1 CAHRGAGGGAATLG
15 PIEIDS
21 LRSKGPPVR
30 MRPLA
35 TLVSALA
42 AALAAVALV
51 GVLGSP
57 AAANPPLPLPELGTL
72 VGEGIGVEGPLIQN
86 VSLLK

>member
-1 CAHRGAGGGAATLG
+1 
-15 PIEIDS
+15 
-21 LRSKGPPVR
+21 
-30 MRPLA
+30 MRPL
-35 TLVSALA
+35 SALLSA
-42 AALAAVALV
+42 AAVAVVLV
-51 GVLGSP
+51 GAVATP

>member
-1 CAHRGAGGGAATLG
+1 
-15 PIEIDS
+15 
-21 LRSKGPPVR
+21 

-35 TLVSALA
+35 TLVSAV
-42 AALAAVALV
+42 AAVALV
-51 GVLGSP
+51 GVLASP

-72 VGEGIGVEGPLIQN
+72 VGEGVGVEGPLIQN

>member
-1 CAHRGAGGGAATLG
+1 
-15 PIEIDS
+15 
-21 LRSKGPPVR
+21 

-35 TLVSALA
+35 KLGPLVSASAVTAVAIVLVG
-42 AALAAVALV
+42 ALAA
-51 GVLGSP
+51 P

>member
-1 CAHRGAGGGAATLG
+1 
-15 PIEIDS
+15 
-21 LRSKGPPVR
+21 
-30 MRPLA
+30 MRPLTA
-35 TLVSALA
+35 LLSASAVSAVAVVLVGALA
-42 AALAAVALV
+42 A
-51 GVLGSP
+51 P

>member
-1 CAHRGAGGGAATLG
+1 
-15 PIEIDS
+15 
-21 LRSKGPPVR
+21 

-35 TLVSALA
+35 TLVSAVV
-42 AALAAVALV
+42 AAVALV
-51 GVLGSP
+51 GVLASP

>member
-1 CAHRGAGGGAATLG
+1 
-15 PIEIDS
+15 
-21 LRSKGPPVR
+21 

-42 AALAAVALV
+42 AVALAAVALM
-51 GVLGSP
+51 GVLASP

-72 VGEGIGVEGPLIQN
+72 VGEGVGVEGPLIQN

>member
-1 CAHRGAGGGAATLG
+1 
-15 PIEIDS
+15 
-21 LRSKGPPVR
+21 

-35 TLVSALA
+35 TLLTAFTVSVAAAVVLVGALA
-42 AALAAVALV
+42 A
-51 GVLGSP
+51 P

>member
-1 CAHRGAGGGAATLG
+1 
-15 PIEIDS
+15 
-21 LRSKGPPVR
+21 
-30 MRPLA
+30 MRPL
-35 TLVSALA
+35 SALLSA
-42 AALAAVALV
+42 AAVAVALV
-51 GVLGSP
+51 GALAAP

>member
-1 CAHRGAGGGAATLG
+1 
-15 PIEIDS
+15 
-21 LRSKGPPVR
+21 

-35 TLVSALA
+35 TLVSV
-42 AALAAVALV
+42 LAAVALV
-51 GVLGSP
+51 GVLASP

>member
-1 CAHRGAGGGAATLG
+1 
-15 PIEIDS
+15 
-21 LRSKGPPVR
+21 
-30 MRPLA
+30 MRPL
-35 TLVSALA
+35 SALLSA
-42 AALAAVALV
+42 AAVAVVLV
-51 GVLGSP
+51 GALATP

>member
-1 CAHRGAGGGAATLG
+1 MKGRPAHPARRRGAATLC

-21 LRSKGPPVR
+21 LRSKGPHVR
-30 MRPLA
+30 MRPLV
-35 TLVSALA
+35 TLVSAV
-42 AALAAVALV
+42 AAVALMS
-51 GVLGSP
+51 VLASP

>member
-1 CAHRGAGGGAATLG
+1 M
-15 PIEIDS
+15 
-21 LRSKGPPVR
+21 RS
-30 MRPLA
+30 LA
-35 TLVSALA
+35 TLLTASTVSVAAAVVLVGALA
-42 AALAAVALV
+42 A
-51 GVLGSP
+51 P

>member
-1 CAHRGAGGGAATLG
+1 
-15 PIEIDS
+15 
-21 LRSKGPPVR
+21 

-42 AALAAVALV
+42 AVALV
-51 GVLGSP
+51 GVLASP

>member
-1 CAHRGAGGGAATLG
+1 
-15 PIEIDS
+15 
-21 LRSKGPPVR
+21 
-30 MRPLA
+30 MRPLSALLSAAAVA
-35 TLVSALA
+35 TVAVVLVSALA
-42 AALAAVALV
+42 T
-51 GVLGSP
+51 P

>member
-1 CAHRGAGGGAATLG
+1 
-15 PIEIDS
+15 
-21 LRSKGPPVR
+21 

-35 TLVSALA
+35 TLLTASSVSVAVAVVLVGALA
-42 AALAAVALV
+42 A
-51 GVLGSP
+51 P

>member
-1 CAHRGAGGGAATLG
+1 
-15 PIEIDS
+15 
-21 LRSKGPPVR
+21 

-35 TLVSALA
+35 TLLSAV
-42 AALAAVALV
+42 AAVALV
-51 GVLGSP
+51 GALASP

-72 VGEGIGVEGPLIQN
+72 VGEGVGVEGPLIQN

>member
-1 CAHRGAGGGAATLG
+1 
-15 PIEIDS
+15 
-21 LRSKGPPVR
+21 

-35 TLVSALA
+35 TLTKVTTLVSAA
-42 AALAAVALV
+42 VAVALV
-51 GVLGSP
+51 GALATP

-72 VGEGIGVEGPLIQN
+72 VGEGLSVEGPLIQN

>member
-1 CAHRGAGGGAATLG
+1 
-15 PIEIDS
+15 
-21 LRSKGPPVR
+21 
-30 MRPLA
+30 MRPLSA
-35 TLVSALA
+35 LLSAAAVAVVLVSALA
-42 AALAAVALV
+42 T
-51 GVLGSP
+51 P

>member
-1 CAHRGAGGGAATLG
+1 
-15 PIEIDS
+15 
-21 LRSKGPPVR
+21 
-30 MRPLA
+30 MRPL
-35 TLVSALA
+35 SALLSA
-42 AALAAVALV
+42 AAVAAVLV
-51 GVLGSP
+51 GALATP

>member
-1 CAHRGAGGGAATLG
+1 
-15 PIEIDS
+15 
-21 LRSKGPPVR
+21 
-30 MRPLA
+30 MRPLV
-35 TLVSALA
+35 TLVSAV
-42 AALAAVALV
+42 AAVALMS
-51 GVLGSP
+51 VLASP

>member
-1 CAHRGAGGGAATLG
+1 
-15 PIEIDS
+15 
-21 LRSKGPPVR
+21 

-35 TLVSALA
+35 KLGPLVSASAVTAVAVVLVG
-42 AALAAVALV
+42 ALAA
-51 GVLGSP
+51 P

>member
-1 CAHRGAGGGAATLG
+1 
-15 PIEIDS
+15 
-21 LRSKGPPVR
+21 

-35 TLVSALA
+35 KLGPLVPASAVTAVAVVLVGALA
-42 AALAAVALV
+42 A
-51 GVLGSP
+51 P

>member
-1 CAHRGAGGGAATLG
+1 
-15 PIEIDS
+15 
-21 LRSKGPPVR
+21 

-35 TLVSALA
+35 TLVS
-42 AALAAVALV
+42 ALAAVALV